1 PIGRCPNTALTRT
14 ARTVN
19 CAAPNPKP
27 PSPNNK
33 LAGRRGRRAMT
44 LLLAAAAAV
53 RCSGLFGATVLVPN
67 RNEPRSEGLAT
78 AGLPNVND
86 CDPRVLAEPSIDLVL
101 EGAGILIAMHH
112 RSVLPEE
119 LHLHQK
125 TPFRPNE
132 TAQQPGPPQ

>member
-1 PIGRCPNTALTRT
+1 MGVDIKRYI
-14 ARTVN
+14 
-19 CAAPNPKP
+19 
-27 PSPNNK
+27 
-33 LAGRRGRRAMT
+33 
-44 LLLAAAAAV
+44 
-53 RCSGLFGATVLVPN
+53 CSGLFGATVLVPN

-101 EGAGILIAMHH
+101 EGAGILIAVHH

-125 TPFRPNE
+125 TPLPPNE
-132 TAQQPGPPQ
+132 QVHLHRPREEATNSEKPISRPVPGAAP

>member
-1 PIGRCPNTALTRT
+1 MC
-14 ARTVN
+14 
-19 CAAPNPKP
+19 
-27 PSPNNK
+27 S
-33 LAGRRGRRAMT
+33 AG
-44 LLLAAAAAV
+44 
-53 RCSGLFGATVLVPN
+53 FGAAVLVPD

-101 EGAGILIAMHH
+101 EGAGILIAVHH

-125 TPFRPNE
+125 TPLPPNDQ
-132 TAQQPGPPQ
+132 AQQPGPPSALHTSKSEHAAPDCCSTW

>member
-1 PIGRCPNTALTRT
+1 MGVDIKRYI
-14 ARTVN
+14 
-19 CAAPNPKP
+19 
-27 PSPNNK
+27 
-33 LAGRRGRRAMT
+33 
-44 LLLAAAAAV
+44 
-53 RCSGLFGATVLVPN
+53 CSGLFGATVLVPN

-101 EGAGILIAMHH
+101 EGAGILIAVHH

-125 TPFRPNE
+125 TPLPPNVAFSCRGGGGDSE
-132 TAQQPGPPQ
+132 PRKTSRAPPVSCNAWFGPSD